1 MNRDMHHRVHTR
13 FVEGIVERRD
23 AGFCGS
29 DAGICVPNDDGVAG
43 RFCFLSDLRGGLGFF
58 CWKIAGF
65 CAGSRRL
72 RISC

>member
-1 MNRDMHHRVHTR
+1 MNCDMHHRINTR
-13 FVEGIVERRD
+13 FMEGIVERRN

-29 DAGICVPNDDGVAG
+29 DPGICVPNDDGVA
-43 RFCFLSDLRGGLGFF
+43 RCFCLFSDLGGGLGFF
-58 CWKIAGF
+58 CRKIAGF